1 MLIQR
6 EVLSAFPQAK
16 HTFLD
21 PSLNSCASLVGPC
34 EPFGPLFS
42 QLSFS
47 GAFLALISGLSESLQ
62 LMHVLSLVLL
72 GESPCRPE
80 CPPKKHAAITITC
93 DSRLWPPRCLGH
105 HCV

>member
-6 EVLSAFPQAK
+6 EVLSAFPPAK
-16 HTFLD
+16 LTFLD

-42 QLSFS
+42 QLRFS
-47 GAFLALISGLSESLQ
+47 GAFSALISGLSESLL

-72 GESPCRPE
+72 GESLCRPK
-80 CPPKKHAAITITC
+80 CSPKKQNAAIT
-93 DSRLWPPRCLGH
+93 RH
-105 HCV
+105 M